1 LGPGFADG
9 GEGGIGGE
17 RGGVHPGFD
26 AGAAPVAAD
35 DADGHAGELVD
46 VFGEVV
52 ADGGEGAGG
61 LGSGDFPAVILDLD
75 GGGGRLGDGALDL
88 DVTDQREV
96 GRGGDVDRGVVGV
109 GHGPFHVGLAGGDPH
124 FAHEDVGEGD
134 GVVALDDEIGA
145 FGVGGSG
152 VEFDHPFA

>member
-1 LGPGFADG
+1 
-9 GEGGIGGE
+9 
-17 RGGVHPGFD
+17 
-26 AGAAPVAAD
+26 
-35 DADGHAGELVD
+35 
-46 VFGEVV
+46 
-52 ADGGEGAGG
+52 GAGG

-152 VEFDHPFA
+152 VEFDHPFAVGVGGGLRGLAGEGDGDVFAGVGRAPDGDG